1 MKKKQYD
8 DDDGRKIADMSDI
21 NVTTF
26 GFGYNPGRRNERRK
40 KPAVHEASLNNSA
53 NAQPLTREETRF
65 MMFRAML
72 SGMAIALVFIALA
85 AIFILFCIYIWF
97 R

>member
-1 MKKKQYD
+1 MKNKHY

-26 GFGYNPGRRNERRK
+26 GFGYNPRQQRNTK
-40 KPAVHEASLNNSA
+40 KEPAVREASVDSSA
-53 NAQPLTREETRF
+53 NPQPLTKEETRF

-85 AIFILFCIYIWF
+85 AIFLLFCIYVWF